1 MCDYYRNYYYAHT
14 KRTNIIIELHEKA
27 KNNNLT
33 ELEEFDEFIKI
44 KNQNEYLEVIKKYS
58 ELCYPHNNKPNKP
71 NKRLNEP
78 NKPNKRL
85 NKYGESCELIEVRNK
100 QECDYI
106 LNKLKNNILVN
117 INYVS
122 FDICKKYWVHNEYS
136 NKLRKFVTEVS
147 KYDERRNKQEAVY
160 QINKLNDGNMFI
172 INQRDIDRCKKYWT
186 DDDYIKINKHY
197 RINKFNIVNS
207 CFKKYKIVTL
217 KDFSEIVY
225 PFLIIYYKPVFE
237 KLDLTIIPLILDY
250 DIDRDFYYN
259 HCMKYIDYSFSYELW
274 KKHIND
280 IIPLML
286 DYARKKYNR
295 PYMKNVCDIILY
307 KELHFDKIIKSR
319 ITIENYFCEIYYNP
333 KYLFCRNRLIKEFQL
348 M

>member
-1 MCDYYRNYYYAHT
+1 MRDYYCNYYSRNN
-14 KRTNIIIELHEKA
+14 KRANIINELHNEA

-44 KNQNEYLEVIKKYS
+44 KNQNEYLEVIKKYR
-58 ELCYPHNNKPNKP
+58 ELCNPHNNKPNKP
-71 NKRLNEP
+71 NKRLNKQ

-106 LNKLKNNILVN
+106 LNELKNNILVN

-122 FDICKKYWVHNEYS
+122 FDICKKYWVHTEYS
-136 NKLRKFVTEVS
+136 NNLRKFVTEES

-160 QINKLNDGNMFI
+160 QINKLNNGSMFI
-172 INQRDIDRCKKYWT
+172 INQRDIDRCKKYWS

-197 RINKFNIVNS
+197 RSNKFNIVDS
-207 CFKKYKIVTL
+207 CFQNYTFDSL
-217 KDFSEIVY
+217 KDFNQIVY

-237 KLDLTIIPLILDY
+237 KLNLTILEIMDEW
-250 DIDRDFYYN
+250 R
-259 HCMKYIDYSFSYELW
+259 IDYYLW

-307 KELHFDKIIKSR
+307 KELHFEKIIKSR

-333 KYLFCRNRLIKEFQL
+333 KYLFCRKRLIKEFES